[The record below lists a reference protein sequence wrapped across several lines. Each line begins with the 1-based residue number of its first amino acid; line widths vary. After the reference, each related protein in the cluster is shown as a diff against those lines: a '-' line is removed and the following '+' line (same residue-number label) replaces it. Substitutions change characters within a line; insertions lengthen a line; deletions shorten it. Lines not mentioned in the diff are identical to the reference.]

1 MSKPS
6 ILLVE
11 SDYPTAKI
19 YSEGLRSG
27 GYKVRVSDNAQG
39 AIYCVDEST
48 PDLII
53 LEIQQIKHNGYEFL
67 YELRS
72 YVDWQYIPVIINSFI
87 PRHALGLDDVLM
99 SELGISAV
107 LYKPTTSL
115 SKLIYT
121 VESTLVTV
129 TK

>member
-6 ILLVE
+6 ILLIE

-19 YSEGLRSG
+19 YSDGLRSR
-27 GYKVRVSDNAQG
+27 GYQVRTSDNAQQ
-39 AIYCVDEST
+39 AIYFIDDSV
-48 PDLII
+48 PDIII

-72 YVDWQYIPVIINSFI
+72 YVDWQRIPVVVNSFI
-87 PRHALGLDDVLM
+87 PRHALGLDDSIM
-99 SELGISAV
+99 EELGILAC

-121 VESTLVTV
+121 VENALVFD